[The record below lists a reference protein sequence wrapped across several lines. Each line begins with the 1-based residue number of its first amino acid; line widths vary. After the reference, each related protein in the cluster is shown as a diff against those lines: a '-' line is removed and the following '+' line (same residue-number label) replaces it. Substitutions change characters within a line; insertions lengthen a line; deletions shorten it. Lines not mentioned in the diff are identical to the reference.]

1 MTVSAVPAP
10 VLPVLLSGGSG
21 TRLWPM
27 SRTLYPKQL
36 LPLASDQPML
46 AETAARFQATDLF
59 TAPMVICNEE
69 HRFVVAEQLRQI
81 GVRPRSIVL
90 EPVGRNTA
98 PAAAVAAMMVE
109 ADQPGG
115 LLLLAPSD
123 AVIRDVPAFHA
134 AVRAAVPAAQAG
146 ALVTFGVTPTGP
158 ETAYGYIRY
167 GAEAVSDGVF
177 RVERFVEKPDLATAR
192 SYLAEGC
199 YAWNAGLFLFRADV
213 FLAELA
219 RTRPD
224 ILDGAREALDRSLA
238 DLDFL
243 RLNRDAF
250 GVCPS
255 ESIDYAVME
264 QTDRAAVVPVTM
276 GWNDVG
282 AWSALWDITAKDE
295 AGNVAI
301 GDIVTED
308 VQNSY
313 LRSSHRLLTAVGI
326 RDLVV
331 IVTDDAVMV
340 APRDRAQDV
349 KKIVDQLKR
358 AGRSEADSHSI
369 VYRPW
374 GSYQSIDAGERFQVK
389 RIVVKPGAKLSMQMH
404 HHRAEH
410 WVVVHGTAKVVRD
423 EEETLIFENQSIYIP
438 IGARHRLE
446 NPGKV
451 PLHLIEVQSGSYLG
465 EDDIV
470 RFEDVYGRK

>member
-167 GAEAVSDGVF
+167 GADAVSDGVF